1 MRRALVSSV
10 LAIVV
15 AFSAVRLSAD
25 SKPFL
30 AGFAAGIELC
40 PQVFCGFALFVGEF
54 EGQINSRPASG
65 GFAAAVE
72 HEDLPAIGQTTP
84 ITGGD
89 WTIIANRRAFSGD
102 ITQGTILNLDGTR
115 YCVSMEMEITS
126 GGKGELYFTG
136 ILDHGPFPPTVGGFV
151 SQSPGP
157 PACRL

>member
-1 MRRALVSSV
+1 MRRTLVSSV

-30 AGFAAGIELC
+30 AGTAAGIELC
-40 PQVFCGFALFVGEF
+40 PQLICGFALFVGQF

-72 HEDLPAIGQTTP
+72 HEDLPAVGETTP

-89 WTIIANRRAFSGD
+89 WTIVANQRAFSGD
-102 ITQGTILNLDGTR
+102 NHARHDPESQRYAVLHHYGDGDHQR
-115 YCVSMEMEITS
+115 R
-126 GGKGELYFTG
+126 KG
-136 ILDHGPFPPTVGGFV
+136 
-151 SQSPGP
+151 
-157 PACRL
+157 

>member
-1 MRRALVSSV
+1 MRRTLVSSV

-30 AGFAAGIELC
+30 AGTAAGIELC
-40 PQVFCGFALFVGEF
+40 PQLICGFALFVGQF

-72 HEDLPAIGQTTP
+72 HEDLPAVGETTP

-89 WTIIANRRAFSGD
+89 WTIVANQRAFSGD
-102 ITQGTILNLDGTR
+102 ITQGTILNLNGTQ
-115 YCVSMEMEITS
+115 YCITMEM
-126 GGKGELYFTG
+126 
-136 ILDHGPFPPTVGGFV
+136 
-151 SQSPGP
+151 
-157 PACRL
+157 